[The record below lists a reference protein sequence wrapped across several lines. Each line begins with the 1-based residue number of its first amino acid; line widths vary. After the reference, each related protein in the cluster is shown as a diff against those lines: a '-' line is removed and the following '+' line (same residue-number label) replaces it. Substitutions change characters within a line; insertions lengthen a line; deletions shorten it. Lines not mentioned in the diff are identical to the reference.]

1 MSDDTKQELADYQKE
16 LYAAKQKLIDQRNPH
31 DGARPHTSQ
40 DEVLIIAI
48 DGLLMRLD
56 NTNPS
61 EITLTVLVELVD
73 NIQEVLKSTEHFL
86 QHKPQSIR
94 AQ

>member
-1 MSDDTKQELADYQKE
+1 MAKLNDRIEAELE
-16 LYAAKQKLIDQRNPH
+16 
-31 DGARPHTSQ
+31 
-40 DEVLIIAI
+40 
-48 DGLLMRLD
+48 
-56 NTNPS
+56 
-61 EITLTVLVELVD
+61 